1 MISGDET
8 QTWYAD
14 DTSTGGKVSDLRR
27 WWDKL
32 QSIGPLFGYHPN
44 PDKTWLLVKPE
55 YLQLANKSFQGTG
68 VNITEGLSHL
78 GAALGSDPFA
88 ETFILNKGNAWV
100 TEVNRLS
107 EFAQCHPQAKYTVLT
122 DQQMDIHHSHP
133 TCH

>member
-44 PDKTWLLVKPE
+44 LDKTWLFVKPE

-68 VNITEGLSHL
+68 VNITEGQSHL
-78 GAALGSDPFA
+78 GVALGSDPFA
-88 ETFILNKGNAWV
+88 DTFILNKGNAWV
-100 TEVNRLS
+100 T
-107 EFAQCHPQAKYTVLT
+107 
-122 DQQMDIHHSHP
+122 
-133 TCH
+133 